1 MPTYEF
7 KCKKCGHLF
16 ERFLPIT
23 DNSKV
28 GCPICGS
35 DSERLISSGA
45 GLIFKGSGF
54 YSTDYRKSQ
63 KPEKKID
70 EKSK

>member
-16 ERFLPIT
+16 EKFLAIT
-23 DNSKV
+23 DNSEMN
-28 GCPICGS
+28 CPVCGHC
-35 DSERLISSGA
+35 SERLISSGA

-54 YSTDYRKSQ
+54 YVTDYKKPA
-63 KPEKKID
+63 KPEKKTD
-70 EKSK
+70 EQ